1 MELVAIGVF
10 RRAVRPQTMTGGKRQ
25 KPKRG
30 EVLSWLPR
38 GPAWELWQDPGSL
51 SARAAVQLVRLMA
64 LA

>member
-1 MELVAIGVF
+1 MF
-10 RRAVRPQTMTGGKRQ
+10 CRAVRPRTMTGGKRQ

-30 EVLSWLPR
+30 EVLSRLLR

-51 SARAAVQLVRLMA
+51 SARAAVQLVGLMA